1 LHRGHE
7 SVAGRSGGDHG
18 RNDYADTARV
28 RARRCSVQA
37 CEERV
42 RSESSADRSLAAHIG
57 DAMTLLRDEE
67 ARYWL
72 LVGAIGWSA
81 VTAIAFA
88 DIGMQ
93 RVLAGGAAVSSW
105 ADVTGV
111 LAWVLPGAALS
122 PIVIFLFRRFPRR
135 GVTSAPPL
143 SLYLVTGVGYWVG
156 WAAMTHT
163 IFLLTDGPIDLT
175 LPGFGATL
183 LHSLPGL
190 AFNSIVLF
198 SVMAVLFETMLHR
211 REAKDRAIHTAR
223 LQSEVSRAE
232 TAALA
237 AKLDPHF
244 LFNTIHVASGLMSR
258 DTEAARTV
266 LGDLTELIEESVR
279 HHGVDLVLLDDEV
292 GLVERYLRIQ
302 KARFGSRMAVEVRIE
317 PEARRCWVP
326 PLIIQPLVEN
336 AVQHG
341 MGPRR
346 EGGGILVS
354 GRRQKRWLV
363 LEVTNSAAPP
373 PGPMTEGIGLGGAR
387 ARLQLLFGNKASLKT
402 ASLPSGHFRAAVW
415 IPAVERPA
423 PLRRVARG

>member
-1 LHRGHE
+1 VLLAFE
-7 SVAGRSGGDHG
+7 
-18 RNDYADTARV
+18 YADRARV
-28 RARRCSVQA
+28 RARRYSVRA

-42 RSESSADRSLAAHIG
+42 RSEPGANRSLAVHIG
-57 DAMTLLRDEE
+57 QAMILRRDEDT
-67 ARYWL
+67 RYWL

-81 VTAIAFA
+81 VTAIAFT

-93 RVLAGGAAVSSW
+93 RVLAGRAAVSSW

-111 LAWVLPGAALS
+111 LAWVLPGAVLS
-122 PIVIFLFRRFPRR
+122 PVVIYLFHRFPRR
-135 GVTSAPPL
+135 GGAAAPPL
-143 SLYLVTGVGYWVG
+143 SLYLITGVGYWVG
-156 WAAMTHT
+156 WAVATHALF
-163 IFLLTDGPIDLT
+163 ILQDGAVDLT
-175 LPGFGATL
+175 VSGFGATVL
-183 LHSLPGL
+183 RALPSL

-198 SVMAVLFETMLHR
+198 TVMVVLFEAMRHR

-237 AKLDPHF
+237 AKLDSHF
-244 LFNTIHVASGLMSR
+244 LFNTIHVASGLMDR
-258 DTEAARTV
+258 DPEAARMV
-266 LGDLTELIEESVR
+266 LGDLSELIEESVR

-292 GLVERYLRIQ
+292 GFVERYLRIQ

-341 MGPRR
+341 IGVRPG
-346 EGGGILVS
+346 GGGILVS
-354 GRRQKRWLV
+354 GRREKRWLV

-373 PGPMTEGIGLGGAR
+373 PGPVTEGIGLGGAR
-387 ARLQLLFGNKASLKT
+387 ARLHLLFGKRASLET
-402 ASLPSGHFRAAVW
+402 AYLPSGQFRAEVR
-415 IPAVERPA
+415 IPAVERPV
-423 PLRRVARG
+423 PLRRVAHG

>member
-1 LHRGHE
+1 
-7 SVAGRSGGDHG
+7 V
-18 RNDYADTARV
+18 
-28 RARRCSVQA
+28 
-37 CEERV
+37 
-42 RSESSADRSLAAHIG
+42 HIG
-57 DAMTLLRDEE
+57 NAMTLLRDEE
-67 ARYWL
+67 TRYWL
-72 LVGAIGWSA
+72 LVGVIGWSA

-93 RVLAGGAAVSSW
+93 RVLAGRAAVSSW

-122 PIVIFLFRRFPRR
+122 PIVISLFRRFPRR
-135 GVTSAPPL
+135 GATSAPPL
-143 SLYLVTGVGYWVG
+143 SLYFVTGVGYWVG
-156 WAAMTHT
+156 WAATT
-163 IFLLTDGPIDLT
+163 QTLFILQDDSIALT
-175 LPGFGATL
+175 LSTLGATL
-183 LHSLPGL
+183 LHALPGL

-198 SVMAVLFETMLHR
+198 TVMAVLFEAMRHR
-211 REAKDRAIHTAR
+211 REAKDRAIRMAR

-244 LFNTIHVASGLMSR
+244 LFNTIHVASGLMDR
-258 DTEAARTV
+258 DPEAARAV
-266 LGDLTELIEESVR
+266 LGDLSELIEESVR

-302 KARFGSRMAVEVRIE
+302 KARFGSRMTVEVRIE

-341 MGPRR
+341 MGARR

-354 GRRQKRWLV
+354 ARREKRWLV

-373 PGPMTEGIGLGGAR
+373 PGPVTEGIGLGGAR
-387 ARLQLLFGNKASLKT
+387 ARLHLLLGNKASLKT
-402 ASLPSGHFRAAVW
+402 AYLPSGHFRAAVR
-415 IPAVERPA
+415 IPAMERPVPA
-423 PLRRVARG
+423 RAVAHG